1 MQVRPECLK
10 LDTAVPEE
18 TAETPS
24 LDAATNNASGL
35 STAVKPNEAAGQDD
49 ASKATGD
56 TDPSTM
62 AQGRAVAAEAAP
74 EDVAARTSTKRPA
87 PADGNAKD
95 PKKPTVESSAG
106 KKILDKCRVTVDHA
120 KSEVT
125 RDVQRMD
132 DVAWDSLPEGKAR
145 EALEKCAPLEFM
157 LDMTEMDL
165 AEEGKDS
172 VLTDQQRK
180 EIREFIEEVKR
191 LGAHLE
197 EKKQEARQGITNG
210 KHISTETIKIKEV
223 ITKATDVIEKIKSAV
238 GAEEDRANVVEFK
251 SKSIVI
257 RDHVYDAMARIKSCM
272 EKASPKSCAVL
283 AKEFNVAED
292 MLLKLDDAARIAE
305 NYVTLANGT
314 AKVEQLQKDVVS
326 IDEVFLQLQRVYDQ
340 PIADISLVSAS
351 EKLKEVD
358 EKIATV
364 VKQVKTLSS
373 ELEKRSGGASCSLQ
387 TKLKGLNDKVSSFS
401 ELIQKRDEQL
411 KVAAKMVFKVVESVK
426 EADKMVKAI
435 EVAETPLHGSLLVIK
450 SAVEALELS
459 RTRVAEL
466 TMKFQTPT
474 DKQVLREAIS
484 VSALWKLM
492 GLQSGWAG
500 LKADLTKQIEEN
512 WEPL

>member
-1 MQVRPECLK
+1 
-10 LDTAVPEE
+10 
-18 TAETPS
+18 
-24 LDAATNNASGL
+24 
-35 STAVKPNEAAGQDD
+35 
-49 ASKATGD
+49 
-56 TDPSTM
+56 
-62 AQGRAVAAEAAP
+62 
-74 EDVAARTSTKRPA
+74 
-87 PADGNAKD
+87 
-95 PKKPTVESSAG
+95 
-106 KKILDKCRVTVDHA
+106 
-120 KSEVT
+120 
-125 RDVQRMD
+125 
-132 DVAWDSLPEGKAR
+132 
-145 EALEKCAPLEFM
+145 
-157 LDMTEMDL
+157 
-165 AEEGKDS
+165 
-172 VLTDQQRK
+172 
-180 EIREFIEEVKR
+180 
-191 LGAHLE
+191 LE

-223 ITKATDVIEKIKSAV
+223 ITKATDVIEQIKSAV

-387 TKLKGLNDKVSSFS
+387 SKLKGLNDKVSSFS
-401 ELIQKRDEQL
+401 ELIQKRDEQI

-466 TMKFQTPT
+466 AMKFQTPT